1 MAGHFGKRQFRRPR
15 NIRLTS
21 AGAAALAVALVLSA
35 CGSGTSTAKPK
46 DTTPTTSGTTQPVV
60 KKLGIGVTDDTIKI
74 GIGLVDYDSIK
85 DVPDLTE
92 IRLRQ
97 EEIYRGFIDYINEHG
112 GVAGRKLVPVFNK
125 YIPVDSSSTQTV
137 CTAFTDDDKVFVV
150 SGTFYDTTG
159 ASQLCVAKQH
169 QRVLLTFDIDK
180 AMIDKATPGLLITPA
195 STPQRAVKILID
207 LLDKRGT
214 FDGKKVAVLGQV
226 DAAQIVNDS
235 IVPALKDVG
244 ADLGTTGLLN
254 IQGLDTSQPQA
265 QLNSFIEK
273 WKQENVKVIFLS
285 SYEASALRFVT
296 ALRKEMPDVQL
307 AADNTQVLMS
317 AQGAVRAKITPNP
330 YEGILAAAGPLGSEY
345 EKSENWKYCA
355 DIYKG
360 ATGEEAPGPD
370 DVIPYQGN
378 PEKTVDTY
386 GVINDACQLLTMF
399 DDIATK
405 VGTWLNNDNWISTVN
420 TFGHI
425 TNRGTGPYSSLGTGK
440 YDADDNFQLVEFDS
454 SIPPQGNFKSL
465 TGLENVPG

>member
-1 MAGHFGKRQFRRPR
+1 
-15 NIRLTS
+15 
-21 AGAAALAVALVLSA
+21 
-35 CGSGTSTAKPK
+35 
-46 DTTPTTSGTTQPVV
+46 
-60 KKLGIGVTDDTIKI
+60 
-74 GIGLVDYDSIK
+74 
-85 DVPDLTE
+85 
-92 IRLRQ
+92 
-97 EEIYRGFIDYINEHG
+97 
-112 GVAGRKLVPVFNK
+112 
-125 YIPVDSSSTQTV
+125 
-137 CTAFTDDDKVFVV
+137 
-150 SGTFYDTTG
+150 
-159 ASQLCVAKQH
+159 
-169 QRVLLTFDIDK
+169 
-180 AMIDKATPGLLITPA
+180 
-195 STPQRAVKILID
+195 
-207 LLDKRGT
+207 
-214 FDGKKVAVLGQV
+214 
-226 DAAQIVNDS
+226 
-235 IVPALKDVG
+235 
-244 ADLGTTGLLN
+244 
-254 IQGLDTSQPQA
+254 
-265 QLNSFIEK
+265 
-273 WKQENVKVIFLS
+273 
-285 SYEASALRFVT
+285 
-296 ALRKEMPDVQL
+296 
-307 AADNTQVLMS
+307 MS